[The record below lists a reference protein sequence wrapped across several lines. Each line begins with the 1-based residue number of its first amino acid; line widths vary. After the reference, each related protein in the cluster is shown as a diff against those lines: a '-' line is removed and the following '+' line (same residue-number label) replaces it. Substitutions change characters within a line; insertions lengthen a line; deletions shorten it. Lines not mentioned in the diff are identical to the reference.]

1 MMENSGKHPYGG
13 WARQPAGDVHSART
27 LAAWRTA
34 QAHLTA
40 HGQPDGMAALLLPDA
55 DAAPGSAATQPLIE
69 QARRRLPP
77 LLSSTR
83 KADISGAVAAA
94 LPLIGAGPGLTPSW
108 DDFLMGYLCGLRASP
123 LLDARRIL
131 FLRAFGEAMA
141 TASVL
146 STAASQAGIARTV
159 QGGSP
164 PWIAAVLDAIAS
176 GRAARCASHAERA
189 MRIGHTSGTDALFG
203 ALLGSALWRAYPD
216 EASLTDGFCGRAT
229 RPSLPNGVMSW
240 Q

>member
-1 MMENSGKHPYGG
+1 MENSGKHPYGD
-13 WARQPAGDVHSART
+13 WEHRPDGDVHSART

-34 QAHLTA
+34 HALLMA
-40 HGQPDGMAALLLPDA
+40 RGQSDGMAALLLSDGN
-55 DAAPGSAATQPLIE
+55 AASSSAATRPLIE

-83 KADISGAVAAA
+83 KADSSGATAAA

-146 STAASQAGIARTV
+146 STVASQAGIARAV
-159 QGGSP
+159 RGDGP
-164 PWIAAVLDAIAS
+164 PWITAVLEAIGA
-176 GRAARCASHAERA
+176 GRVGRCASHAERA

-216 EASLTDGFCGRAT
+216 EADLTDGFCGRAA
-229 RPSLPNGVMSW
+229 RPRLSNGVMSW
-240 Q
+240 P